1 MKAILATLI
10 AATFATAAT
19 AQQQT
24 PKCTERANA
33 VEALTERY
41 GEAPYMM
48 MLEARGL
55 MEVWGNPDTRSW
67 SLIVTNAQ
75 GITCLVA
82 NGGAFEVM
90 SGELPAAGDEM

>member
-1 MKAILATLI
+1 MKTIFATVI
-10 AATFATAAT
+10 AALFATTAS

-41 GEAPYMM
+41 GEAPYLM
-48 MLEARGL
+48 MLEARGIL
-55 MEVWGNPDTRSW
+55 EVWGNPETRTW
-67 SLIVTNAQ
+67 SLTVTNAQ

-90 SGELPAAGDEM
+90 SGDLPAAGEDM